1 MAEHWLRTA
10 AARDLPLAKV
20 LSMSEEQAYCWL
32 YRARWGDG
40 EPSCVHC
47 GVVDAYRLRR
57 NGKRINRFK
66 CRNCGREFTVTLQTI
81 FADRKLSF
89 RKMLAII
96 ALHVHSVKD
105 KAGLQDCREVG
116 VCYPSAWVMLMKIRE
131 AVADSE
137 PQELLDD
144 VVEIDGAYVGGYQRP
159 DMLAMEPDGRHLS
172 VDVLAHELGDL
183 SRHNLH
189 KIVQDLTSLG
199 VTRTVWGAGGG
210 VLLARLPGEIH
221 IGELVRRLETDQ
233 AVVECFRIDGGSCSL
248 MPDCRLR
255 SMIGVAQRTFYEA
268 LDQNT
273 LAYCLPPRPK
283 RTLSS
288 TSRDQDQDSPRR
300 GRRARSRACRF
311 RGAEPPLDQGGR
323 LA

>member
-20 LSMSEEQAYCWL
+20 LSMSEEQAYRWF

-66 CRNCGREFTVTLQTI
+66 CRDCGREFTVTLQTI

-105 KAGLQDCREVG
+105 KAALQDCREVG

-144 VVEIDGAYVGGYQRP
+144 VVEIDGAYVGGYQRCQSASKRDP
-159 DMLAMEPDGRHLS
+159 LS
-172 VDVLAHELGDL
+172 
-183 SRHNLH
+183 
-189 KIVQDLTSLG
+189 
-199 VTRTVWGAGGG
+199 
-210 VLLARLPGEIH
+210 AR
-221 IGELVRRLETDQ
+221 
-233 AVVECFRIDGGSCSL
+233 
-248 MPDCRLR
+248 
-255 SMIGVAQRTFYEA
+255 
-268 LDQNT
+268 
-273 LAYCLPPRPK
+273 K
-283 RTLSS
+283 R
-288 TSRDQDQDSPRR
+288 DP
-300 GRRARSRACRF
+300 F
-311 RGAEPPLDQGGR
+311 RGDAGTILPRATTSASVPAEASRWDDCLEFSEIEVADR
-323 LA
+323 LQRLGEGAVLQVLR